1 LDGIVC
7 GGDMAGGAVAF
18 AIAKLLRNVPSAGGQ
33 MNMHEP
39 QFDGILM
46 LMQIDGARTG
56 CRGNDI
62 GLSIR
67 RFRAK
72 HRQNY
77 ESTAKA

>member
-46 LMQIDGARTG
+46 LMQI
-56 CRGNDI
+56 
-62 GLSIR
+62 LSFIDSLKNTKLQ
-67 RFRAK
+67 FLIPTE
-72 HRQNY
+72 NLNIY
-77 ESTAKA
+77 GE